1 MPRAKT
7 KNGEI
12 KPPPNRHSK
21 RQQRQS
27 SKRCSAQES
36 VDVGGAMAVAAG
48 DSSAATP
55 SPAKR
60 GRRSRMLCAD
70 QGAPADSQQ
79 VATPVEEDRENSGS
93 EPDAPL
99 VGAGEF
105 TSFASRVLHV
115 VQSIP
120 AGKVCAYG
128 QVAALAGAP
137 RNAREVGRLLKEGLS
152 RPTGAPWFR
161 VLNSSGKIS
170 LHGVNQLRQRTR
182 LEAEG
187 VEFRSSGAVVAG
199 TFWEP
204 EHPDEFFV
212 GWGR

>member
-1 MPRAKT
+1 M
-7 KNGEI
+7 
-12 KPPPNRHSK
+12 
-21 RQQRQS
+21 S
-27 SKRCSAQES
+27 SDE
-36 VDVGGAMAVAAG
+36 
-48 DSSAATP
+48 
-55 SPAKR
+55 
-60 GRRSRMLCAD
+60 
-70 QGAPADSQQ
+70 GAPADSREN
-79 VATPVEEDRENSGS
+79 ATPVQAAPMSADEEVEGDGA
-93 EPDAPL
+93 PDAPV
-99 VGAGEF
+99 VGVGEF

-115 VQSIP
+115 VSSIP

-137 RNAREVGRLLKEGLS
+137 RNAREVGRLLKEGLL

-161 VLNSSGKIS
+161 VLGSSGKIS

-204 EHPDEFFV
+204 EHPDEFFI